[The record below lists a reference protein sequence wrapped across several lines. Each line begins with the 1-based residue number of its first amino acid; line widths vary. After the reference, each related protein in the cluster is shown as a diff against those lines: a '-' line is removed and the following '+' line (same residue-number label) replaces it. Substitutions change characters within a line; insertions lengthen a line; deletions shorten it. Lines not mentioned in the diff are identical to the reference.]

1 LYGSDRENIESE
13 YCLELKTPCSS
24 FLFLFG
30 SKIFQEVG
38 SRDECYKDVLNV
50 DRPLDSDVTG
60 TREFDGKEISFRIR
74 ILKCR
79 RGTSTPT
86 RVGRKYLPKKNYGK
100 VVGAKCV

>member
-1 LYGSDRENIESE
+1 MQAIEKLPALKLEGLREARLRRENIESE
-13 YCLELKTPCSS
+13 YCLELKTLCSS

-60 TREFDGKEISFRIR
+60 R
-74 ILKCR
+74 
-79 RGTSTPT
+79 TSLRPS
-86 RVGRKYLPKKNYGK
+86 VPGVKL
-100 VVGAKCV
+100 